1 MSAYPWHQEQLDTL
15 ISGQFQSILLVSAPG
30 QGSDRFAR
38 HLIQYL
44 MCATQSACG
53 ACQSCRWLAQNTE
66 LEAGQQNHPDVIELQ
81 PEGAA
86 WAHKIDTIRPVIEQV
101 ATTTHQGGR
110 RIIYMPEAERLTQGA
125 ANSLLKVLEEP
136 PAGTHFILG
145 SHLPGRLPSTILS
158 RCRQVRL
165 PSAPANHL
173 WLDQWVAPSP
183 RRDKALTIS
192 TAPDWVIELSDP
204 DSDLESR
211 VQWREQLTAA
221 FTGDPNIEIMVASA
235 QKIGLLAALDDWYM
249 YSVEQAKQLAMAGHS
264 TALAALCKFQNR
276 LNEERQSVLAQVALN
291 PGVVLRALNDWWVRL
306 GQLASQAKPN

>member
-1 MSAYPWHQEQLDTL
+1 MSAYPWHQEQLDRL

-110 RIIYMPEAERLTQGA
+110 RIHARGRALTQGCQ
-125 ANSLLKVLEEP
+125 LTFKVLEEL
-136 PAGTHFILG
+136 PAGPTSFW
-145 SHLPGRLPSTILS
+145 PVN
-158 RCRQVRL
+158 C
-165 PSAPANHL
+165 PAACP
-173 WLDQWVAPSP
+173 VP
-183 RRDKALTIS
+183 
-192 TAPDWVIELSDP
+192 
-204 DSDLESR
+204 
-211 VQWREQLTAA
+211 
-221 FTGDPNIEIMVASA
+221 F
-235 QKIGLLAALDDWYM
+235 
-249 YSVEQAKQLAMAGHS
+249 
-264 TALAALCKFQNR
+264 
-276 LNEERQSVLAQVALN
+276 
-291 PGVVLRALNDWWVRL
+291 
-306 GQLASQAKPN
+306 